1 MKEVVY
7 KDCVLAKGS
16 RALEL
21 WEEWQ
26 KAKSDRNQKQKAL
39 DNHMKEVD
47 QKERDLLTRYRQ
59 PTEVEELSNY
69 LKDKLK

>member
-1 MKEVVY
+1 MAEVVY
-7 KDCVLAKGS
+7 KGCVLAKGS

-26 KAKSDRNQKQKAL
+26 KAKGDRNQKQKVL
-39 DNHMKEVD
+39 DTHMKEVD
-47 QKERDLLTRYRQ
+47 QKEKDLLTRYAK

-69 LKDKLK
+69 LKDRLK